1 MSNGT
6 TLQIGRLTFTVT
18 SEIKHDRLIGKD
30 LPVYTLCGK
39 RGAVYSTMRNV
50 KNPNAMFLIN
60 NRSFGVVMDGTWL
73 TDKNGVLEV
82 LG

>member
-1 MSNGT
+1 MENTS

-18 SEIKHDRLIGKD
+18 SGLSGDPRQGRIYNLH
-30 LPVYTLCGK
+30 GK
-39 RGAVYSTMRNV
+39 RGAVYSTMRNIN
-50 KNPNAMFLIN
+50 NPNVMFLIN
-60 NRSFGVVMDGTWL
+60 NRRMGVAMPGTWL

>member
-1 MSNGT
+1 MENTS

-18 SEIKHDRLIGKD
+18 SKIKHDRSINKD
-30 LPVYTLCGK
+30 LPVYTLRGK

>member
-6 TLQIGRLTFTVT
+6 TLQIGRLTFNVT

-30 LPVYTLCGK
+30 LPVYTLRGV

-50 KNPNAMFLIN
+50 KNPNAMFLVN
-60 NRSFGVVMDGTWL
+60 NRKLGVVMDGTWL